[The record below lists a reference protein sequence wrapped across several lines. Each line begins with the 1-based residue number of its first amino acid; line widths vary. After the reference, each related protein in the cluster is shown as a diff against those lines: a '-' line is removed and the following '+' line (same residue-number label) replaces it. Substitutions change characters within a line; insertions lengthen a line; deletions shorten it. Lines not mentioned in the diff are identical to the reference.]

1 MVAGVFES
9 NRDQKGTRKGIR
21 QMEIDNSFG
30 PIDIAISGLR
40 AQGKQMEVISSNVA
54 NARTTDAGKGEPYR
68 RLEALFET
76 DGDDIAGVSLDK
88 IVTDMSDFHKIF
100 DPGNS
105 EADEHGYVEMPNVN
119 LPIEMM
125 NLTIAARAY
134 QANAAILKRYQQ
146 MVETTLEL
154 LR

>member
-1 MVAGVFES
+1 MDV
-9 NRDQKGTRKGIR
+9 NDI
-21 QMEIDNSFG
+21 FG
-30 PIDIAISGLR
+30 PIDIAVSGLR
-40 AQGKQMEVISSNVA
+40 AQGKNMEVISSNVA

-68 RLEALFET
+68 RLEAVLEADD
-76 DGDDIAGVSLDK
+76 DGISSVTVEDIVK
-88 IVTDMSDFHKIF
+88 DMGDFQRLF
-100 DPGNS
+100 DPGNPM
-105 EADEHGYVEMPNVN
+105 ADEQGYVVMPNVN

-125 NLTIAARAY
+125 NLAVASRAY